1 MSIKRITIS
10 KPKQFCGGF
19 NTKRKN
25 IMEDKT
31 SKVIPFEI
39 VTWSEKFA
47 TASNDIGGLANELKI
62 AMPNFKTDRV
72 SDEYVKD
79 SFNLMKFTFSN
90 VALTKNPKGLK
101 TNTGKIGYWLLNN
114 GKWSKVTEVEFNK
127 IATDDTRLKGTS
139 LNLSNDSYG
148 AIMYATKPAFRTHL
162 KNKAPAMYE
171 DCITTID
178 WLTQSI
184 RSKVRVLD
192 VALDTD
198 SNAPKSARRSFSKSV
213 SMLENLDRW
222 EGKDGNG
229 LQKAIDNGDAL
240 GLAWVEFKPKYKEFK
255 AFFKAVVKRENG

>member
-39 VTWSEKFA
+39 VTWSERFA

-101 TNTGKIGYWLLNN
+101 TNAGKIGYWLLNN

-240 GLAWVEFKPKYKEFK
+240 GLAWVEFRPKYKEFK

>member
-39 VTWSEKFA
+39 VTWSERFA

-240 GLAWVEFKPKYKEFK
+240 GLAWVEFRPKYKEFK

>member
-1 MSIKRITIS
+1 
-10 KPKQFCGGF
+10 
-19 NTKRKN
+19 
-25 IMEDKT
+25 MEDKT

-39 VTWSEKFA
+39 VTWSERFA
-47 TASNDIGGLANELKI
+47 TSSDDIGGLANELKI
-62 AMPNFKTDRV
+62 AYPNFKTDRV

-79 SFNLMKFTFSN
+79 SFNIMKFTFSN

-114 GKWSKVTEVEFNK
+114 GKWSKVTKVEFYK
-127 IATDDTRLKGTS
+127 VATDDTRLKGTS

-198 SNAPKSARRSFSKSV
+198 SNAPKSARRTFSKSV